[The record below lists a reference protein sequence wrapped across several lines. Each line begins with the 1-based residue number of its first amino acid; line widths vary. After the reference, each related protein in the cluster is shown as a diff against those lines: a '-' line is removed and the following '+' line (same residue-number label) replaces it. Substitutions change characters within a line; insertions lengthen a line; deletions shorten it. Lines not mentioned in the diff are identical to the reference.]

1 MTEDRERQV
10 NLILDSLS
18 GIDGDLLL
26 DVEPARPAVPGRPAR
41 VFSWQRWAS
50 VAAVLVVLFVT
61 GFIIRQIL
69 LRGRAMTD
77 KAEIPREA
85 GISGDFNLE
94 VFPHDP
100 DGGLPITGE
109 SSVEQ
114 MKKGQDTT
122 DRDIRALADRTAA
135 SILSAEGAADRI
147 YSPAGLYH
155 SQAYLL
161 HPADRGQTADSL
173 SALGRLD
180 QPFFSLSNCLLVPAD
195 DIPAVDWSLLL
206 YGGAEA
212 FSIQVLR
219 TTYLPDDCMEGILSG
234 GDLPENGCP
243 PDQPQAAAL
252 DSRVLL
258 QRFYAR
264 LPLDVIAGAG
274 ETIGGVRYETIPE
287 AACYSRFDQTVVAE
301 LPAGGGTLYLVMP
314 GGSMAPEEVLQTGG
328 LFTWLGN
335 PPGESE
341 PRAVRLPLFSVS
353 QDHDWL
359 GQDSLLEP
367 GHPAGEEYSLSMVR
381 QRAVLEWEARPV
393 QEQDPGLRVID
404 FNRPFIFVF
413 VDHDGLILAAGVIRS
428 PFG

>member
-1 MTEDRERQV
+1 M

-61 GFIIRQIL
+61 AFIIRQVL
-69 LRGRAMTD
+69 WGGASMMD
-77 KAEIPREA
+77 KAQIPREA
-85 GISGDFNLE
+85 EDSGGFNLE
-94 VFPHDP
+94 VFPQAPEETLPLAEGHGDP
-100 DGGLPITGE
+100 KLEG
-109 SSVEQ
+109 
-114 MKKGQDTT
+114 
-122 DRDIRALADRTAA
+122 DRRGTFREISALADRTAA
-135 SILSAEGAADRI
+135 SFLSAEGAADRI

-180 QPFFSLSNCLLVPAD
+180 QPFFSLSNCLLVPSD

-219 TTYLPDDCMEGILSG
+219 TAYLPDDCMEGILSG

-243 PDQPQAAAL
+243 PNQPQAAAL

-301 LPAGGGTLYLVMP
+301 IPAGGGTLYLVLP

-328 LFTWLGN
+328 LFAWLGN

-381 QRAVLEWEARPV
+381 QRAVLEWEARPA
-393 QEQDPGLRVID
+393 QEQAPGLRVID

-413 VDHDGLILAAGVIRS
+413 VDHDGLTLATGVIRS
-428 PFG
+428 PFS

>member
-10 NLILDSLS
+10 NLLMDSLS

-26 DVEPARPAVPGRPAR
+26 DVEPARPSRSGRPAR
-41 VFSWQRWAS
+41 VLPWLRGAS

-61 GFIIRQIL
+61 GFIIKQVL
-69 LRGRAMTD
+69 WRGPAMTD
-77 KAEIPREA
+77 KAEISREA
-85 GISGDFNLE
+85 GGSDVFDLE
-94 VFPHDP
+94 VFPQDLE
-100 DGGLPITGE
+100 DGLPC
-109 SSVEQ
+109 VEDSFVDQ
-114 MKKGQDTT
+114 TNKGQDTT
-122 DRDIRALADRTAA
+122 ARDISALADQVAA
-135 SILSAEGAADRI
+135 SILSADGSADRI
-147 YSPAGLYH
+147 LSPAGLYH

-161 HPADRGQTADSL
+161 QPADRGRITDSL
-173 SALGRLD
+173 SALGQLD
-180 QPFFSLSNCLLVPAD
+180 EPFFSLSNCLLVPAD

-219 TTYLPDDCMEGILSG
+219 TAYLTDDCMEGILSG
-234 GDLPENGCP
+234 GDLPESGCP

-274 ETIGGVRYETIPE
+274 ETIGGVRYETVPE
-287 AACYSRFDQTVVAE
+287 ATCYSRFDQTVVAE
-301 LPAGGGTLYLVMP
+301 LPAGGGTLYLVLP
-314 GGSMAPEEVLQTGG
+314 GGSTAPEEVLQTGG

-335 PPGESE
+335 LPGESE

-359 GQDSLLEP
+359 GQDPLLEL
-367 GHPAGEEYSLSMVR
+367 GQLAGEEYSLSMVR

-404 FNRPFIFVF
+404 FNRPFIFVL
-413 VDHDGLILAAGVIRS
+413 VDHDGLTLAAGVIRT